1 MKVMDEAGVAL
12 IVRRHGSRSE
22 GRRRP

>member
-1 MKVMDEAGVAL
+1 MRVMDEAGVAL